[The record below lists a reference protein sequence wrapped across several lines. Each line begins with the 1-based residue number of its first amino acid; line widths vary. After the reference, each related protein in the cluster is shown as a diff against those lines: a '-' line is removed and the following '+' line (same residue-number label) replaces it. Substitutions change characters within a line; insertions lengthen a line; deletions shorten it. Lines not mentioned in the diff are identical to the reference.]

1 MTNRE
6 KASKL
11 LAEAG
16 QIVEGIPDSFK
27 RGHFN
32 LVIRRSQEVVELALK
47 ALFCEMGM
55 EYPKIH
61 DVAPLF
67 HKIAI
72 QKGLGVEESF
82 LIWLEEVSSSL
93 ASKRAPA
100 FYLEAE
106 YEEEEAREAMDTAT
120 KVLDFAKKFVFK
132 AEG

>member
-6 KASKL
+6 KADRL
-11 LAEAG
+11 LTEAG
-16 QIVEGIPDSFK
+16 QIAEGIPGDFK
-27 RGHFN
+27 RGYFN

-47 ALFCEMGM
+47 ALFCEMGV

-67 HKIAI
+67 RKVVVK
-72 QKGLGVEESF
+72 KGLDIEEGF
-82 LIWLEEVSSSL
+82 LNWLEEVSSNL

-106 YEEEEAREAMDTAT
+106 YEKEEAKEAMDTAI
-120 KVLDFAKKFVFK
+120 KVLDFAKKFAFK
-132 AEG
+132 LEG